1 MQQIIQCLQEKTGS
15 QIQPSIISQP
25 CTPSSPSFVQT
36 KGSPASD
43 SLNGF
48 NLMDYRFIRIIC
60 VWMESYYHFLDVSG
74 GSGSLNIKKKD
85 FSYISTALECSCSI
99 MN

>member
-1 MQQIIQCLQEKTGS
+1 
-15 QIQPSIISQP
+15 
-25 CTPSSPSFVQT
+25 
-36 KGSPASD
+36 
-43 SLNGF
+43 
-48 NLMDYRFIRIIC
+48 MDYRFIRIIC